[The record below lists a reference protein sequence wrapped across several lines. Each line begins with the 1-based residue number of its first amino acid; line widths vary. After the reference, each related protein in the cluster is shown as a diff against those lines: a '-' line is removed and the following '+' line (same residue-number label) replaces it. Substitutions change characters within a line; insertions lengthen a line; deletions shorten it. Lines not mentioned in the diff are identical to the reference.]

1 MNKRKDTKSVD
12 EESKDKQLD
21 YYRENPEDTLLTTNQ
36 GVKVNH
42 TDDSLKVGPRG
53 PTLMEDFHFREKITH
68 FDHERIPERVVHAR
82 GTGAH
87 GYFECLKPMG
97 EFTAAR
103 FLQEAGK
110 RTPVF
115 VRFSTVAGF
124 RGSADTVRDVRGFA
138 TKFYTEE
145 GNYDLVGNNIPV
157 FFIQDAIKFPD
168 LIHAVKP
175 EPDNEI
181 PQASSA
187 HDTFWDFVASVP
199 ETAHTVMWAMSD
211 RAIPRSYRMMEGFG
225 VNTFR
230 FVNAEGKGRFIK
242 FIWKPLLGVH
252 ALVWDEA
259 QKLSGKD
266 PDYHRRD
273 LYDAIDAGAYPEYEF
288 FVQMIDEED
297 EEKFDFD
304 ILDATKIWPEELVP
318 PVKIGR
324 MVLNRK
330 PDNFFAEVEQSAFCP
345 GNVVRGIDFSND
357 PLLQGRLFSYIDTQ
371 ITRLGGPNFH
381 EIPINRP
388 IAPLHNNQRDG
399 MHRMMINASKTSYS
413 PNTFGGN
420 DPTPASW
427 EEGGYVHYTEKVE
440 GRKVR
445 ERGEKFK
452 DFFSQAG
459 LFWNSMS
466 EPEKN
471 HIIKAFRFEVGKVK
485 SIEIRQMVV
494 DMFANVDK
502 GLATE
507 IANGVGARPPSKGV
521 DATTAGKSPAV
532 SMENTVL
539 DTIKSR
545 MIAILAEDGFSGS
558 RLKAVKK
565 ALEDGGGRVMV
576 VSSSMGTIKGT
587 DGEEV
592 MVDMSFLTSAS
603 VTFDAILV
611 AGGRKSVDGLKS
623 NGDAIHFVNEAFKHC
638 KAIGAIEDGIGLL
651 GASSIEGVTYA
662 DPKGKVIS
670 ELGVVTIGTASDMNA
685 FSLEFI
691 NAIAQHRHWKRE
703 MHKQVPA

>member
-1 MNKRKDTKSVD
+1 MNKRKDTKSID

-21 YYRENPEDTLLTTNQ
+21 YFTENPPDTLLTTNL
-36 GVKVNH
+36 GVKVSH

-68 FDHERIPERVVHAR
+68 FDHERIPERAVHAR

-115 VRFSTVAGF
+115 VRFSTVVGF
-124 RGSADTVRDVRGFA
+124 RGSADTVRDIRGFA

-168 LIHAVKP
+168 LVHSIKP

-187 HDTFWDFVASVP
+187 HDTFWDFVVSAP
-199 ETAHTVMWAMSD
+199 ETVNTVMWLMSD
-211 RAIPRSYRMMEGFG
+211 RGIPRSYRMMEGFS

-230 FVNAEGKGRFIK
+230 FVSAEGKGRFIK
-242 FIWKPLLGVH
+242 FIWKPLLGTH

-273 LYDAIDAGAYPEYEF
+273 LYNAIDAGAYPEYEF

-297 EEKFDFD
+297 EDKFDFD
-304 ILDATKIWPEELVP
+304 ILDATKIWPEEMVP

-330 PDNFFAEVEQSAFCP
+330 PDNFFAEVEQVAFCP

-357 PLLQGRLFSYIDTQ
+357 PLLQGRLFSYLDTQ
-371 ITRLGGPNFH
+371 ISRLGGPNFH

-388 IAPLHNNQRDG
+388 VAPLHNNQRDG

-413 PNTFGGN
+413 PNTLGGN

-471 HIIKAFRFEVGKVK
+471 HIISAFRFEIGKVK
-485 SIEIRQMVV
+485 SIEIRQMVI
-494 DMFANVDK
+494 DLFANVDR

-521 DATTAGKSPAV
+521 DASKSGKSPAV
-532 SMENTVL
+532 SMENTVK

-558 RLKAVKK
+558 QLKAAKK

-603 VTFDAILV
+603 VIFDAILV
-611 AGGRKSVDGLKS
+611 AGGRKSVDDLLANS
-623 NGDAIHFVNEAFKHC
+623 DAIHFINEAFKHC

-685 FSLEFI
+685 FSREFI

>member
-1 MNKRKDTKSVD
+1 
-12 EESKDKQLD
+12 
-21 YYRENPEDTLLTTNQ
+21 
-36 GVKVNH
+36 
-42 TDDSLKVGPRG
+42 
-53 PTLMEDFHFREKITH
+53 
-68 FDHERIPERVVHAR
+68 
-82 GTGAH
+82 
-87 GYFECLKPMG
+87 
-97 EFTAAR
+97 
-103 FLQEAGK
+103 
-110 RTPVF
+110 
-115 VRFSTVAGF
+115 
-124 RGSADTVRDVRGFA
+124 
-138 TKFYTEE
+138 
-145 GNYDLVGNNIPV
+145 
-157 FFIQDAIKFPD
+157 
-168 LIHAVKP
+168 
-175 EPDNEI
+175 
-181 PQASSA
+181 
-187 HDTFWDFVASVP
+187 
-199 ETAHTVMWAMSD
+199 
-211 RAIPRSYRMMEGFG
+211 MEGFS

-230 FVNAEGKGRFIK
+230 FVNAEGKGRFVK

-252 ALVWDEA
+252 SLVWDEA
-259 QKLSGKD
+259 QKLAGKD

-297 EEKFDFD
+297 EDKFDFD

-330 PDNFFAEVEQSAFCP
+330 PDNFFAEVEQAAFCP
-345 GNVVRGIDFSND
+345 GNVVQGIDFSND

-381 EIPINRP
+381 EIPINQP

-399 MHRMMINASKTSYS
+399 MHRMMINASKTSYF
-413 PNTFGGN
+413 PNTLGGN
-420 DPTPASW
+420 DPTPATW
-427 EEGGYVHYTEKVE
+427 EEGGYVHYAEKVE

-466 EPEKN
+466 ETEKN
-471 HIIKAFRFEVGKVK
+471 HIIRAFRFEVGKVK
-485 SIEIRQMVV
+485 TIEVRQMVV

-521 DATTAGKSPAV
+521 DASKGGKSPAV
-532 SMENTVL
+532 SMENTVKNS
-539 DTIKSR
+539 IKSR
-545 MIAILAEDGFSGS
+545 MIAILADDGFSGS

-576 VSSSMGTIKGT
+576 VSSSLGTIRGT

-603 VTFDAILV
+603 VIFDALLV
-611 AGGRKSVDGLKS
+611 AGGRKSVDGLKA
-623 NGDAIHFVNEAFKHC
+623 NGDAIHFINEAFKHC
-638 KAIGAIEDGIGLL
+638 KAIGAIDEGIELL
-651 GASSIEGVTYA
+651 EASCIEGVTYV
-662 DPKGKVIS
+662 DQKVKGKVIS

-685 FSLEFI
+685 FSREFI

-703 MHKQVPA
+703 MMHKQVPA